1 MAYAPQHVWLVD
13 KRDGR
18 KFRGPAHYTDVF
30 PYIVLAPSERT
41 TKATEPAPA
50 TTARRATEPARTTTT
65 SNTTIE
71 IVVTAAARLKPM
83 RSRRSAT
90 GSRK

>member
-18 KFRGPAHYTDVF
+18 KFRGPAHYTGVF

-50 TTARRATEPARTTTT
+50 TAEHRVTEPARTTTSSKT
-65 SNTTIE
+65 KAE
-71 IVVTAAARLKPM
+71 E
-83 RSRRSAT
+83 AT
-90 GSRK
+90 R

>member
-13 KRDGR
+13 KRDCR
-18 KFRGPAHYTDVF
+18 KFRGPAHYTGVF

-50 TTARRATEPARTTTT
+50 TTARRVTEPARTTTGKT
-65 SNTTIE
+65 KAE
-71 IVVTAAARLKPM
+71 E
-83 RSRRSAT
+83 AT
-90 GSRK
+90 R

>member
-18 KFRGPAHYTDVF
+18 KFRGPAHYTGVF

-50 TTARRATEPARTTTT
+50 TAGHRVTEPARTTTSKT
-65 SNTTIE
+65 KAE
-71 IVVTAAARLKPM
+71 E
-83 RSRRSAT
+83 AT
-90 GSRK
+90 R

>member
-18 KFRGPAHYTDVF
+18 KFRGPAHYTGVF

-50 TTARRATEPARTTTT
+50 TAEHRVTEPARTTTSSKT
-65 SNTTIE
+65 KAEEAN
-71 IVVTAAARLKPM
+71 R
-83 RSRRSAT
+83 
-90 GSRK
+90 

>member
-50 TTARRATEPARTTTT
+50 TAEHRVTEPARTTTSSKT
-65 SNTTIE
+65 KAE
-71 IVVTAAARLKPM
+71 E
-83 RSRRSAT
+83 AT
-90 GSRK
+90 R

>member
-18 KFRGPAHYTDVF
+18 KFLGPAHYTGVF

-50 TTARRATEPARTTTT
+50 TAEHRVTEPARTTTSSKT
-65 SNTTIE
+65 KAE
-71 IVVTAAARLKPM
+71 E
-83 RSRRSAT
+83 AT
-90 GSRK
+90 R

>member
-18 KFRGPAHYTDVF
+18 KFRGPAHYTGVF

-50 TTARRATEPARTTTT
+50 TAEHRVTEPARTTTGSKT
-65 SNTTIE
+65 KAE
-71 IVVTAAARLKPM
+71 E
-83 RSRRSAT
+83 AT
-90 GSRK
+90 R

>member
-18 KFRGPAHYTDVF
+18 KFRGPAHYTGVF

-41 TKATEPAPA
+41 RYYIPLTWTLTDHA
-50 TTARRATEPARTTTT
+50 
-65 SNTTIE
+65 
-71 IVVTAAARLKPM
+71 
-83 RSRRSAT
+83 
-90 GSRK
+90 

>member
-18 KFRGPAHYTDVF
+18 KFRGPAHYTGVF

-41 TKATEPAPA
+41 TKATEPVSYTHLTLP
-50 TTARRATEPARTTTT
+50 TKR
-65 SNTTIE
+65 
-71 IVVTAAARLKPM
+71 IV
-83 RSRRSAT
+83 
-90 GSRK
+90 

>member
-18 KFRGPAHYTDVF
+18 KFRGPAHYTGVF

-50 TTARRATEPARTTTT
+50 TTGHRVTEPAHTT
-65 SNTTIE
+65 SKTKAE
-71 IVVTAAARLKPM
+71 E
-83 RSRRSAT
+83 AT
-90 GSRK
+90 R

>member
-18 KFRGPAHYTDVF
+18 KFRGPAHYADIF
-30 PYIVLAPSERT
+30 DYITVAPSERT

-50 TTARRATEPARTTTT
+50 TTARRATEPARTTTSKT
-65 SNTTIE
+65 KAE
-71 IVVTAAARLKPM
+71 E
-83 RSRRSAT
+83 AT
-90 GSRK
+90 R

>member
-18 KFRGPAHYTDVF
+18 KFPGPAHYTDVF
-30 PYIVLAPSERT
+30 PYIVLVPSERT

-50 TTARRATEPARTTTT
+50 TAEHRVTEPARTTTSKT
-65 SNTTIE
+65 KAE
-71 IVVTAAARLKPM
+71 E
-83 RSRRSAT
+83 AT
-90 GSRK
+90 R

>member
-18 KFRGPAHYTDVF
+18 KFRGPAHYTGVF

-50 TTARRATEPARTTTT
+50 TTEHRVTEPARTTTSSKT
-65 SNTTIE
+65 KAE
-71 IVVTAAARLKPM
+71 E
-83 RSRRSAT
+83 AT
-90 GSRK
+90 R

>member
-18 KFRGPAHYTDVF
+18 KFRGPAHYTGVF

-50 TTARRATEPARTTTT
+50 TTARRATEPARTTTSSKT
-65 SNTTIE
+65 KAE
-71 IVVTAAARLKPM
+71 E
-83 RSRRSAT
+83 AT
-90 GSRK
+90 R